1 MKVSTEGTAV
11 LVLKSDTEEPV
22 QEKAGDPQAQGAE
35 QVRLLGQPASRVPGI
50 RMLGVLVRS
59 GEERG
64 DMEDQDGVRH
74 SFRGSPGSDT
84 ASPLNPDAQIH
95 CSQEGLLPQAC
106 PVAPMAFPGGFSA
119 SPA

>member
-1 MKVSTEGTAV
+1 MV
-11 LVLKSDTEEPV
+11 LVLKSDTEVPV

-35 QVRLLGQPASRVPGI
+35 QVRLLGRPASRVSQI
-50 RMLGVLVRS
+50 RMWGVLVRS

-64 DMEDQDGVRH
+64 EMEDQDGVRF
-74 SFRGSPGSDT
+74 SVTGSPGSDS
-84 ASPLNPDAQIH
+84 ASPRNPDAQTH
-95 CSQEGLLPQAC
+95 CSQDGVLPQTC